1 MSINKFKDENRLL
14 SQNWGLEPKKNVADI
29 LKEIN
34 ISDLKI
40 TEFVRLKI
48 AE

>member
-1 MSINKFKDENRLL
+1 MKIVYCLKI
-14 SQNWGLEPKKNVADI
+14 GLWNQKKKVADI
-29 LKEIN
+29 LKEIS